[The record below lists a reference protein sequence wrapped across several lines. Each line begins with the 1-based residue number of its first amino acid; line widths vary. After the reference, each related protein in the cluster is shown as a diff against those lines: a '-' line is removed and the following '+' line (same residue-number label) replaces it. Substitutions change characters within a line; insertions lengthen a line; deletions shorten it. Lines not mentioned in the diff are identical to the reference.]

1 MKVIKEYGINN
12 KRDEYNISEAP
23 GANMQNMVGQRIEVK
38 AYRVTEDTDATTG
51 EIKKLLK
58 VIDTDSNVCGTGSK
72 PYIEGFLKYL
82 EFSGEDDVKSIGIGQ
97 KHSKAGR
104 PYLLFIA

>member
-1 MKVIKEYGINN
+1 MVKGLHHPTIIQNNNSETKGENTMKVIKEYGINN

-58 VIDTDSNVCGTGSK
+58 VIDTDGNVCGTGS
-72 PYIEGFLKYL
+72 
-82 EFSGEDDVKSIGIGQ
+82 
-97 KHSKAGR
+97 
-104 PYLLFIA
+104 